1 VRAVFA
7 HGTKKMQAYTTVT
20 IQSDGIRRLQMRKT
34 LLEACT
40 EPLKEVPGSF
50 IEFLEAMMAEEC
62 LAVNLLVY

>member
-1 VRAVFA
+1 
-7 HGTKKMQAYTTVT
+7 MQAYTTVT

-40 EPLKEVPGSF
+40 EPLKEVPGSV

-62 LAVNLLVY
+62 LAKNLLVY